1 MSPHFGLMDES
12 KMTPDEAALMRAKLH
27 WRCGVRRVR
36 EDKTSAGIATLY
48 DALLSGMRWYILSEL
63 AENIKNFSTESLEN
77 ERYVF
82 SLLRKKGVIDS
93 ALDTAKLQD
102 IVDRALMEEDVQAEQ
117 DWFLNELEK
126 FLTRLG
132 VLPLDE
138 SALPPEDPAT
148 F

>member
-12 KMTPDEAALMRAKLH
+12 RMTPDEAALMRAKLH

-48 DALLSGMRWYILSEL
+48 DALLSGMRWYILTEL
-63 AENIKNFSTESLEN
+63 AENIENFSAENLEN

-93 ALDTAKLQD
+93 ALDTAKVQD
-102 IVDRALMEEDVQAEQ
+102 IVDQALMEEDVRSDQ

-126 FLTRLG
+126 FLTHLNI
-132 VLPLDE
+132 LPFDE
-138 SALPPEDPAT
+138 SALPPEDSAT